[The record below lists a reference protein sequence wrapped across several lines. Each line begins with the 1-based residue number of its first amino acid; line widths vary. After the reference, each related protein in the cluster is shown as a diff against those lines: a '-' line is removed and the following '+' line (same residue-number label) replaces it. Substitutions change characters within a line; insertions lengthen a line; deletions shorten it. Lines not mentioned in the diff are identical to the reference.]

1 MAIIIKNY
9 KGKIYY
15 KVGHDEK
22 IKENSIYTGNGTV
35 KQFNQI
41 ANDSFAIGKTP
52 SHFELHDF
60 YNPVSIKVERDIKI
74 QKFDVKNLYLNGKE
88 IHGITS

>member
-15 KVGHDEK
+15 KVEPDGV
-22 IKENSIYTGNGTV
+22 IKENAIYVGHGTV

-41 ANDSFAIGKTP
+41 ANDSFAIEKTA
-52 SHFELHDF
+52 SDFKYHDF
-60 YNPVSIKVERDIKI
+60 YNPVSIKVESDIKI
-74 QKFDVKNLYLNGKE
+74 QKFDVKNLYLNKKE
-88 IHGITS
+88 IHAS